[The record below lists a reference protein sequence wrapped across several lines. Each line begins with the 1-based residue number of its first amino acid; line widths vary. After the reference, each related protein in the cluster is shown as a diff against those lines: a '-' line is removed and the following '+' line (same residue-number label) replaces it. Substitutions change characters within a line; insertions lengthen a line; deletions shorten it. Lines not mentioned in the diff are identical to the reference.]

1 MYILEKNTTISLA
14 NICHL
19 TWSQLFFF
27 FLVGRDFFKL
37 WIFKVFFFLM
47 WTIFKVFIEFVSI
60 LLLFLSFVF
69 LTPRQVGF

>member
-27 FLVGRDFFKL
+27 SLWEGIFLNLFSSSL
-37 WIFKVFFFLM
+37 WEIFMKPFLYNETIFLNSGFLKFFF
-47 WTIFKVFIEFVSI
+47 F
-60 LLLFLSFVF
+60 
-69 LTPRQVGF
+69 